1 MTNKILKLAFCIV
14 ICELIGIGGAIF
26 TGPAVDSSW
35 YADLIKPSFQPP
47 SWLFGPVWTALYA
60 LMGVALYLIWQNKS
74 LVKLFVA
81 QLFFNFLWSVLFFGL
96 KSPIFAFLCIVILW
110 ILILV
115 LTIKFFKIKKLA
127 GYLFLPYLLWVTFAS
142 ILNFSI
148 LILNI

>member
-1 MTNKILKLAFCIV
+1 MTKKILKLVLCIV
-14 ICELIGIGGAIF
+14 ICELIGIGGAVF
-26 TGPAVDSSW
+26 TGPAVNSSW

-60 LMGVALYLIWQNKS
+60 LMGIVLYLIWSQKS
-74 LVKLFVA
+74 LIKLFIA

-96 KSPIFAFLCIVILW
+96 KTPFFAFLNILILW

-115 LTIKFFKIKKLA
+115 LTIKLFKTKKLA

-142 ILNFSI
+142 ILNLSI
-148 LILNI
+148 FILNL

>member
-1 MTNKILKLAFCIV
+1 M
-14 ICELIGIGGAIF
+14 ICEVIGIGGAVF

-47 SWLFGPVWTALYA
+47 SCLFGPVWTALYA
-60 LMGVALYLIWQNKS
+60 LMGIALYLIWQNKS
-74 LVKLFVA
+74 LVKLFIA

-96 KSPIFAFLCIVILW
+96 KSPFFAFLDILILW

-115 LTIKFFKIKKLA
+115 LTIKFFKIKKPV

-148 LILNI
+148 FILNL

>member
-1 MTNKILKLAFCIV
+1 V
-14 ICELIGIGGAIF
+14 ICEVIGIGGAVF
-26 TGPAVDSSW
+26 TSPAVDSSW

-47 SWLFGPVWTALYA
+47 SCLFGPVWTALYA
-60 LMGVALYLIWQNKS
+60 LMGIALYLIWQNKS
-74 LVKLFVA
+74 LVKLFIA

-96 KSPIFAFLCIVILW
+96 KSPFFAFLDILILW

-115 LTIKFFKIKKLA
+115 LTIKFFKIKKPV

-148 LILNI
+148 FILNL